1 MPVTFVEEYGS
12 FQIES
17 TPNKPFL
24 EDFEELNNVIRD
36 MRHRRKVTFYRIRIT
51 LDLPHF
57 IMVYYFTSHPISLF
71 ERFIS

>member
-24 EDFEELNNVIRD
+24 DDFEELNNVIRD
-36 MRHRRKVTFYRIRIT
+36 MRHRRKVGLLEI
-51 LDLPHF
+51 
-57 IMVYYFTSHPISLF
+57 
-71 ERFIS
+71 